1 MYKITST
8 MTNLNYCRINVRGYF
23 SVLDNSYFTK
33 TSNAQCP
40 LSQNESCETY
50 ALYRD
55 LGSIHIVNILRLYT
69 THHATTL
76 SFTPIIRQLSVCY
89 ENVRSMKIYNKTIVS
104 NSKHKQGKDVYWF
117 K

>member
-40 LSQNESCETY
+40 LSQNESRETY

-55 LGSIHIVNILRLYT
+55 LGSIGIDLLYKMVNCAFPTCT
-69 THHATTL
+69 TSHTKKLNGISLFVCLNFQLENA
-76 SFTPIIRQLSVCY
+76 SFMSWRKKLLMFSASI
-89 ENVRSMKIYNKTIVS
+89 KK
-104 NSKHKQGKDVYWF
+104 
-117 K
+117 